1 MEFVSICRFIRLKF
15 NEHHIPI
22 TDATGKH
29 KISTR
34 LDLVTIERGILI
46 ASANGIIILYGQIGS
61 DNFEIYEE
69 SVNE

>member
-34 LDLVTIERGILI
+34 LDLVTIEREILV
-46 ASANGIIILYGQIGS
+46 ASANGIII
-61 DNFEIYEE
+61 
-69 SVNE
+69 